1 LKLRPLILIAALL
14 SACGEAAP
22 PRSLEELVIQDSTYL
37 DSETLAP
44 FTGPVF
50 RMFEDDP
57 EKPQLEGGLVEG
69 AWDGE
74 FVVYHENGRI
84 RYAGAF
90 AKGERCGPW
99 IENRDA
105 EPPEDIFT
113 ELRQEVESLGIYPA
127 CLGS

>member
-1 LKLRPLILIAALL
+1 
-14 SACGEAAP
+14 
-22 PRSLEELVIQDSTYL
+22 
-37 DSETLAP
+37 
-44 FTGPVF
+44 
-50 RMFEDDP
+50 MFEDDP

>member
-1 LKLRPLILIAALL
+1 MKLLPLILIAALL
-14 SACGEAAP
+14 SACGEATP
-22 PRSLEELVIQDSTYL
+22 PRSLDELVIQDSTYL

-90 AKGERCGPW
+90 AKGERSGPW

-105 EPPEDIFT
+105 GRAIPHGLTLP
-113 ELRQEVESLGIYPA
+113 RPRG
-127 CLGS
+127 

>member
-1 LKLRPLILIAALL
+1 
-14 SACGEAAP
+14 
-22 PRSLEELVIQDSTYL
+22 
-37 DSETLAP
+37 
-44 FTGPVF
+44 
-50 RMFEDDP
+50 M
-57 EKPQLEGGLVEG
+57 
-69 AWDGE
+69 
-74 FVVYHENGRI
+74 YHENGRI
-84 RYAGAF
+84 RYVGAF